1 MGDFL
6 QTEPALDWRAVA
18 AVIDHTLLAP
28 DTAAGEIEQLCREAA
43 HFGFA
48 AVAIQPGWVA
58 LAASLLH
65 DTPVRV
71 CAAIG
76 FPHGATTT
84 SVKRFEA
91 AEALRLGADELDMV
105 MNIGALKSGDRE
117 RVQADIAGVAEVTRA
132 GGGILKVILETSL
145 LTNEEKT
152 VACQIAVAAGADFV
166 KTSTGYA
173 DGGATVED
181 VALMRKV
188 VGTRA
193 GVKASG
199 GIRSAAQVAALLRA
213 GADRIGSSASVGIMG
228 ELGAR

>member
-1 MGDFL
+1 M
-6 QTEPALDWRAVA
+6 AVK
-18 AVIDHTLLAP
+18 V
-28 DTAAGEIEQLCREAA
+28 G
-43 HFGFA
+43 
-48 AVAIQPGWVA
+48 
-58 LAASLLH
+58 
-65 DTPVRV
+65 
-71 CAAIG
+71 
-76 FPHGATTT
+76 
-84 SVKRFEA
+84 
-91 AEALRLGADELDMV
+91 
-105 MNIGALKSGDRE
+105 IGALKSGDRE

-132 GGGILKVILETSL
+132 GGGILKVILETSR
-145 LTNEEKT
+145 LTNEEKA

-188 VGTRA
+188 VGNRA

>member
-1 MGDFL
+1 MSGTPQSEL
-6 QTEPALDWRAVA
+6 VLDWRAVA

-28 DTAAGEIEQLCREAA
+28 ETTRAHMEQHCREAA

-48 AVAIQPGWVA
+48 AVAVQPVWVP

-65 DTPVRV
+65 DTPVKV

-76 FPHGATTT
+76 FPQGATTT

-105 MNIGALKSGDRE
+105 MNIGALKSGDRA
-117 RVQADIAGVAEVTRA
+117 RVQADIAGVVEVTHSA
-132 GGGILKVILETSL
+132 GGILKVILETSL
-145 LTNEEKT
+145 LTDREKAE
-152 VACQIAVAAGADFV
+152 ACELAVATGADFV
-166 KTSTGYA
+166 KTSTGYSR
-173 DGGATVED
+173 GGATVED
-181 VALMRKV
+181 VALLRKIA
-188 VGTRA
+188 GHRA

-199 GIRSAAQVAALLRA
+199 GIRTAAQVAALLRA
-213 GADRIGSSASVGIMG
+213 GADRIGSSASVLIMA